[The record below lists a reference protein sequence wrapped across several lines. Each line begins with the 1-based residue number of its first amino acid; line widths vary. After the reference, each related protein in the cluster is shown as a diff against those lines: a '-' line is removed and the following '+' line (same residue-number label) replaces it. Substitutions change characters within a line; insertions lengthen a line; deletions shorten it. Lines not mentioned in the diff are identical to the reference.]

1 MESIALKPFG
11 FLPPGI
17 LGSGALITGK
27 NPGMRLNLLSRAK
40 RHASSRPMQDKAV
53 SRPAG
58 PRLDGIETW
67 VFDLDNTLYPANC
80 NLFAQVDQRIG
91 AFVSRLL
98 GLPPDQARVVQKG
111 YLAKYGTTL
120 RGLMV
125 EHGLEP
131 SEYLDFV
138 HDIDV
143 MAIPPDPLLDRAL
156 DRLPGRKLVFTNGT
170 VMHAERVLGRLG
182 VARHFE
188 AVFDIHAA
196 DYVPKPEPVVYDW
209 LLRRHA
215 IQPRRA
221 MLFED
226 IARNLKPAHD
236 LGMTTAWVRVDW
248 AWAQPG
254 DDMAHVHHVIE
265 ELTPWLHRA
274 ADALPQPSP
283 AAD

>member
-1 MESIALKPFG
+1 MTATAAALRD
-11 FLPPGI
+11 I
-17 LGSGALITGK
+17 
-27 NPGMRLNLLSRAK
+27 
-40 RHASSRPMQDKAV
+40 D
-53 SRPAG
+53 
-58 PRLDGIETW
+58 TW
-67 VFDLDNTLYPANC
+67 VFDLDNTLYPASC
-80 NLFAQVDQRIG
+80 NLFSQVDVRIG
-91 AFVSRLL
+91 AFVSRIL
-98 GLPPDQARVVQKG
+98 GLPADQARAVQKG

-125 EHGLEP
+125 EHRLDP
-131 SEYLDFV
+131 AEYLNFV

-143 MAIPPDPLLDRAL
+143 TAIPPDPAMDLAL

-170 VMHAERVLGRLG
+170 VAHAERVLNRLG
-182 VARHFE
+182 VQRHFE

-196 DYVPKPEPVVYDW
+196 DYVPKPEPVVYDQ

-215 IQPRRA
+215 IAPRRA

-254 DDMAHVHHVIE
+254 DDSTHVHHVIDD
-265 ELTPWLHRA
+265 LTPWLTRA
-274 ADALPQPSP
+274 ADARAAPSP
-283 AAD
+283 QAQTTLTGPTLTRATLTG